1 MSEKIR
7 REFEEWFYEYS
18 LPCEGDW
25 FKRDSCG
32 DYDYP
37 STHDAWMGWQAS
49 RAALVVDL
57 PELKSFNASDEPDFA
72 YEVAIDDIK
81 CALDDAGVAYK

>member
-49 RAALVVDL
+49 RAALVVEL
-57 PELKSFNASDEPDFA
+57 PEKAALMSASSVHA
-72 YEVAIDDIK
+72 
-81 CALDDAGVAYK
+81 ALDDAGVSYK

>member
-7 REFEEWFYEYS
+7 AEFELWFES
-18 LPCEGDW
+18 
-25 FKRDSCG
+25 SCG
-32 DYDYP
+32 FSLSKDDKTTY
-37 STHDAWMGWQAS
+37 STPWVNDMFHAWKAS
-49 RAALVVDL
+49 RAALVVEL

-81 CALDDAGVAYK
+81 CSLYEAGVAYK

>member
-49 RAALVVDL
+49 RAALVVEL
-57 PELKSFNASDEPDFA
+57 PSDATNDYFADCYNKAISDVEELLRSH
-72 YEVAIDDIK
+72 
-81 CALDDAGVAYK
+81 GVSYK